1 MNFMA
6 IILTRTDWVIPVPVL
21 VFNRPYKRPFF
32 WPRCHF
38 DVSRPRKRLLPL
50 FRTDRHK
57 ADRAAFRLSC
67 GACFE
72 PLAFVFASG
81 VALHLL
87 HFCYETAR
95 GTLQKRGT

>member
-6 IILTRTDWVIPVPVL
+6 IILTRTDWAIPVPVL

-32 WPRCHF
+32 WPHT
-38 DVSRPRKRLLPL
+38 PL

-57 ADRAAFRLSC
+57 AGRAAFRLSC

-72 PLAFVFASG
+72 PLAFVSASG

-87 HFCYETAR
+87 HFCNETDRGILQER
-95 GTLQKRGT
+95 GT